1 MEMIYSTSASST
13 GDSKNDSAFLGPHE
27 RQMLEQ
33 GKKEH
38 RDTTA
43 TANRALQVRFGVGD
57 GVRELGG
64 AGASRRARNRLPPSC
79 RHIFCRQQRMVGA
92 PPPPPIPAVS
102 GGGANEGGGRWHSGR
117 DAPTDAA
124 VGAVGAGDAAGGW
137 GWVGAGGARACCS
150 CRVWRLCSD
159 APSTLLAFIGLL
171 YGIGM
176 ACLKG

>member
-64 AGASRRARNRLPPSC
+64 AGAARRARNRLPPRC
-79 RHIFCRQQRMVGA
+79 RHNVCRQQRMVGA
-92 PPPPPIPAVS
+92 PPPHPSLPFQVVERTREVAAGTLVETHRQTQQLERS
-102 GGGANEGGGRWHSGR
+102 ELGMQQVGG
-117 DAPTDAA
+117 
-124 VGAVGAGDAAGGW
+124 GGW
-137 GWVGAGGARACCS
+137 GQGVRAPAVAAECGACAPTRPQHSLPSLDCC
-150 CRVWRLCSD
+150 
-159 APSTLLAFIGLL
+159 
-171 YGIGM
+171 M
-176 ACLKG
+176 A